1 MKFLLFLLFLFPLYT
16 EAQISGE
23 MILQNDTDIVIE
35 NQQLHEFFDRQ
46 LKIIDTVD
54 GNTWVCVPEKI
65 HFKKH
70 DRVILIENFPIA
82 FEITNG
88 DVKIKD
94 TKVDFVEYDFK
105 EQKKVKVKNGSLSH
119 SYKYPK
125 NAKEKI
131 KDKLRKVK

>member
-1 MKFLLFLLFLFPLYT
+1 MWKVIPLLLLATALS
-16 EAQISGE
+16 AQITGE
-23 MILQNDTDIVIE
+23 MVLQKDTDIVIE
-35 NQQLHEFFDRQ
+35 NQQLHDFFDRQ
-46 LKIIDTVD
+46 LSLIETVD
-54 GNTWVCVPEKI
+54 GNTWTCVPEKI

-88 DVKIKD
+88 DVKIKK
-94 TKVDFVEYDFK
+94 TKVDMTEYNF
-105 EQKKVKVKNGSLSH
+105 EERKKVKIKNGSLEH

-131 KDKLRKVK
+131 KKKLKKAK